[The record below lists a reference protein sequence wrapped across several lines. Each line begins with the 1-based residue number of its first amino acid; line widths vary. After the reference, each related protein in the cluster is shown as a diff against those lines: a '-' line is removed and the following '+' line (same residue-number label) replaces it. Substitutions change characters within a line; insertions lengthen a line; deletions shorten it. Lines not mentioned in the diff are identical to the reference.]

1 MTLLGLDKHDMGGL
15 ALPALLLLCLG
26 TVVALQTQAIDLR
39 LGTSSSTAVAAP
51 DVVTLAPTP
60 FDFRAGGQYQQGGLA
75 VSSPLQRMALPA
87 PLSIMR
93 YQVSAADYARCVAAA
108 ACPAARP
115 RHTGPGDIPIAGVS
129 FNDATAY
136 ADWLSDRTGD
146 TWRLPTLEEWDF
158 AADGLAGDHGTIA
171 EADALDPSR
180 LWLSTFDQ
188 QNDERRGTSP
198 GLKPLGAFGTNR
210 IGVSDMGG
218 NVWEWTSACDSRVV
232 LNAAGG
238 VTSRRDSCG
247 VRILEG
253 RHRMA
258 MSAFVR
264 DARGGA
270 CSMGLPP
277 DNLGFRLVRE
287 VPWYKRLLAPI
298 AQLRFW

>member
-1 MTLLGLDKHDMGGL
+1 MTLLDLSKRDAGGL
-15 ALPALLLLCLG
+15 ALPALLLLGLG
-26 TVVALQTQAIDLR
+26 AVVAVQIQAIDFHVGFLP
-39 LGTSSSTAVAAP
+39 SSGVVAP
-51 DVVTLAPTP
+51 DVVTLAPAA
-60 FDFRAGGQYQQGGLA
+60 FDFRAGGQYQQAGLA
-75 VSSPLQRMALPA
+75 VSSPAQRITLNA
-87 PLSIMR
+87 PLDIMR
-93 YQVSAADYARCVAAA
+93 YQVNAADYARCVAET

-115 RHTGPGDIPIAGVS
+115 RHTGPGNIPVAGVS
-129 FNDATAY
+129 YNDATAY
-136 ADWLSDRTGD
+136 ADWLSDQTGD

-158 AADGLAGDHGTIA
+158 AADGLAADHGTIA
-171 EADALDPSR
+171 ETDALDPSR
-180 LWLSTFDQ
+180 LWLSAFDQ
-188 QNDERRGTSP
+188 QNDESRGTTP

-238 VTSRRDSCG
+238 TISQRDSCG

-258 MSAFVR
+258 MSAFVQ

-287 VPWYKRLLAPI
+287 VPWYKRLLASF